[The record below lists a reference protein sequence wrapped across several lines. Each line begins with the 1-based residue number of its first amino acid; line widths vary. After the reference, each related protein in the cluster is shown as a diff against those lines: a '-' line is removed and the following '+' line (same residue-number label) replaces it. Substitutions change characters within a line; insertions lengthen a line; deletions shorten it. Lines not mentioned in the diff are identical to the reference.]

1 MRATRAVTVGSVVA
15 VDVRVGLVVR
25 VGVLVDVPVGP
36 PGAGKSATGWALYD
50 GLVRSGARAGFVDID
65 QLGMCF
71 PAPPHDPEL
80 FLLKERNVSVVA
92 ANFRRIGC
100 DAFIVSGDLGLSGA
114 ISSETVHGAS
124 VTICRLRASPDEL
137 RRRLPDG
144 PR

>member
-1 MRATRAVTVGSVVA
+1 MGPSEGARRARDRGLSDARVRRAGHGCAHDAGCHNACVRDERLA
-15 VDVRVGLVVR
+15 VLW
-25 VGVLVDVPVGP
+25 LCGP

-92 ANFRRIGC
+92 AKFCRIG
-100 DAFIVSGDLGLSGA
+100 
-114 ISSETVHGAS
+114 
-124 VTICRLRASPDEL
+124 
-137 RRRLPDG
+137 
-144 PR
+144 